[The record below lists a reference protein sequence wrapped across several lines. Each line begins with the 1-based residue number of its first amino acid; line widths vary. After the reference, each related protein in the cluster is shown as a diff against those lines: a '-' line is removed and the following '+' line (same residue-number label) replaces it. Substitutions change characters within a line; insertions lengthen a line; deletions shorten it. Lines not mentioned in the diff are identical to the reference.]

1 MISLSDLKRR
11 EDELKTISNNILN
24 IMEICIESDETCK
37 ELLNLSDNAYEKLL
51 KENNYPYDEPC
62 DARIC
67 SIKESENGS
76 LCQCHKIHKL
86 RMVIQTLI

>member
-1 MISLSDLKRR
+1 MLSENMISQR
-11 EDELKTISNNILN
+11 EAELKAISNNILN

-37 ELLNLSDNAYEKLL
+37 ELLNLSDSVYEKLL